1 MLNKL
6 FNSKEMLSSIDNS
19 DVLIEVTEDKR
30 AALQLLLLEMY
41 KEIYEVCKQH
51 GITPYLVGGSAI
63 GAVRHRGFIPWDD
76 DLDIGMTRDDYN
88 NFKEVFD
95 EELGDKY
102 VLNAPN
108 RSRKVK
114 TRFPKIM
121 KKGTVCREIGDYS
134 PEDECGVFLDIF
146 IIENIPNNPVIRK
159 LKGTRVNMLE
169 FISGQVLMMENLGE
183 EEKKLYLKFG
193 KMNYVIRRVIGTI
206 FSFRSST
213 KWFNVLDKAFQY
225 HDNNSEYCGLPAGRK
240 HYFGDCHLRKD
251 LLPAKFVP
259 FCDIQAPVFNNV
271 DAYLKKLYGE
281 YMTIPPVDK
290 REKHYLKELRF

>member
-1 MLNKL
+1 
-6 FNSKEMLSSIDNS
+6 
-19 DVLIEVTEDKR
+19 
-30 AALQLLLLEMY
+30 
-41 KEIYEVCKQH
+41 
-51 GITPYLVGGSAI
+51 
-63 GAVRHRGFIPWDD
+63 
-76 DLDIGMTRDDYN
+76 
-88 NFKEVFD
+88 
-95 EELGDKY
+95 
-102 VLNAPN
+102 
-108 RSRKVK
+108 
-114 TRFPKIM
+114 
-121 KKGTVCREIGDYS
+121 
-134 PEDECGVFLDIF
+134 
-146 IIENIPNNPVIRK
+146 
-159 LKGTRVNMLE
+159 
-169 FISGQVLMMENLGE
+169 
-183 EEKKLYLKFG
+183 
-193 KMNYVIRRVIGTI
+193 MNYVIRRVIGTI